1 MAKTKGAISKK
12 TIEKVKEYFLKQ
24 DNDLKRSQGTVRT
37 DSTKPQANK

>member
-24 DNDLKRSQGTVRT
+24 ENDSERNKAGIRT
-37 DSTKPQANK
+37 DSTKPQAN